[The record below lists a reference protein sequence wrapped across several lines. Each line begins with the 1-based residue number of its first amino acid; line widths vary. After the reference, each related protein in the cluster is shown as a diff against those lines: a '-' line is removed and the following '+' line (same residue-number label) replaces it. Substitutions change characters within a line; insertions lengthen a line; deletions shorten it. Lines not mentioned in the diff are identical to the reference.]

1 MNASGLGEEFCD
13 PDFIAE
19 MAKELEASARKL
31 EAREAELVA
40 QLGADRTAE
49 LAGLW
54 AKEMEPLDE
63 AELKRNMDWTDKE
76 LIWVW
81 SRLERAR
88 ARRVLAAGRRC
99 CTCNTGRPR
108 RRPARIRNGRRG
120 KRKPSNQQPARIKT
134 RIRAPRG

>member
-1 MNASGLGEEFCD
+1 MNVSGPEEEFCD

-19 MAKELEASARKL
+19 MAKELDASARKL

-49 LAGLW
+49 LAALW
-54 AKEMEPLDE
+54 AKQMEPLDE

-88 ARRVLAAGRRC
+88 ARRVLAGRQAMLHMQYGPA
-99 CTCNTGRPR
+99 TPETG
-108 RRPARIRNGRRG
+108 
-120 KRKPSNQQPARIKT
+120 KDTQRKEGET
-134 RIRAPRG
+134 ET

>member
-1 MNASGLGEEFCD
+1 VSTGGPAEYGD
-13 PDFIAE
+13 PDFIAG
-19 MAKELEASARKL
+19 MARELDASARRL

-40 QLGADRTAE
+40 QLGADRVAE

-54 AKEMEPLDE
+54 AKEMDPHDE

-88 ARRVLAAGRRC
+88 ARRVLAGRQAMLHMQYGPD
-99 CTCNTGRPR
+99 TPNTS
-108 RRPARIRNGRRG
+108 
-120 KRKPSNQQPARIKT
+120 KDTQQTEGEAET
-134 RIRAPRG
+134 

>member
-1 MNASGLGEEFCD
+1 VSTGGPAEYGD
-13 PDFIAE
+13 PDFIAG
-19 MAKELEASARKL
+19 MARELDASARRL

-40 QLGADRTAE
+40 RLGADRVAE

-54 AKEMEPLDE
+54 AKEMDPHDE

-88 ARRVLAAGRRC
+88 ARRVLAGRQAMLHMQYGPG
-99 CTCNTGRPR
+99 TPETG
-108 RRPARIRNGRRG
+108 
-120 KRKPSNQQPARIKT
+120 KDTQQTEGEAET
-134 RIRAPRG
+134 

>member
-1 MNASGLGEEFCD
+1 MSTGGPADHGD
-13 PDFIAE
+13 PDFIAG
-19 MAKELEASARKL
+19 MARELDASARRL

-40 QLGADRTAE
+40 RLGADRVAE

-54 AKEMEPLDE
+54 AKEMDPHDE

-88 ARRVLAAGRRC
+88 ARRVLAGRQAMLNMQYGPD
-99 CTCNTGRPR
+99 TPETG
-108 RRPARIRNGRRG
+108 
-120 KRKPSNQQPARIKT
+120 KDTQQTEGEAET
-134 RIRAPRG
+134 

>member
-1 MNASGLGEEFCD
+1 MSTGGPAEFGD
-13 PDFIAE
+13 PDFIAG
-19 MAKELEASARKL
+19 MARELDASARRL

-40 QLGADRTAE
+40 RLGADRVAE

-54 AKEMEPLDE
+54 AKEMDPRDE

-88 ARRVLAAGRRC
+88 ARRVLAGRRC
-99 CTCNTGRPR
+99 CTCNTVPR
-108 RRPARIRNGRRG
+108 CGTPARILNRPKG
-120 KRKPSNQQPARIKT
+120 KRRRSNQQPALIKT
-134 RIRAPRG
+134 KVKAPGG